1 LSILAALVSLN
12 VHSVSAAPRAVKVD
26 VVAGA
31 GSENYGVFTA
41 GAAGATIR
49 LINRAELR
57 LDPHSAVRLF
67 PVPQKLQLS
76 GNTKVSTWSVALVS
90 GRVDAKLPPRTQTAL
105 LVSVGDLSVITT
117 GGEFALLTKNQE
129 TIIAS
134 REGEVRTLLKSRWQD
149 LTPGQALMLNAAHP
163 TGVALETPK
172 APQTLQAQRV
182 WFGADATPVSGFK
195 WQPVSGATA
204 YDVSLQRADNA
215 QVLGT
220 QRTKTNELKQTLA
233 SVPPGN
239 YSVQVRS
246 VDARGLEGNWS
257 SATSLR
263 VVGLKLP
270 PGAYVADGRVFLG
283 QNQRIEFHNADGI
296 ELSHINSKGYVPASA
311 GLLFDRDKSTIVSVR
326 LPGDS
331 DVSVLRLEPRS
342 VYASV
347 RVGPKLAV
355 WPTDKITINVEL
367 KNKQGQPVP
376 AWVEP
381 VAKVLLGTEPLNVH
395 FERSGNMLTAS
406 VDPVAGKGPWILR
419 VEVEDQYGVPL
430 GRDFVEITSNRRARP
445 PADPSRSARR

>member
-1 LSILAALVSLN
+1 MGHRAIAHSLSILAALVSLN

-149 LTPGQALMLNAAHP
+149 LTPGPALMLNAALP
-163 TGVALETPK
+163 TGVALESPK
-172 APQTLQAQRV
+172 APQTLQALRV

-283 QNQRIEFHNADGI
+283 QNQRIEFH
-296 ELSHINSKGYVPASA
+296 
-311 GLLFDRDKSTIVSVR
+311 
-326 LPGDS
+326 
-331 DVSVLRLEPRS
+331 
-342 VYASV
+342 
-347 RVGPKLAV
+347 
-355 WPTDKITINVEL
+355 
-367 KNKQGQPVP
+367 
-376 AWVEP
+376 
-381 VAKVLLGTEPLNVH
+381 
-395 FERSGNMLTAS
+395 
-406 VDPVAGKGPWILR
+406 
-419 VEVEDQYGVPL
+419 
-430 GRDFVEITSNRRARP
+430 
-445 PADPSRSARR
+445 